1 MSKSVPASKS
11 EVEVGVGVGVGVGI
25 GDGVGVARDWDKGE
39 AELSEC
45 KCGVGR
51 DGLWVRVRVSD
62 GILPREGLVLLIL
75 LLQEWSRW
83 CSGPEIGDG
92 VEGCLLWGR
101 C

>member
-1 MSKSVPASKS
+1 M
-11 EVEVGVGVGVGVGI
+11 
-25 GDGVGVARDWDKGE
+25 
-39 AELSEC
+39 
-45 KCGVGR
+45 
-51 DGLWVRVRVSD
+51 RVSD
-62 GILPREGLVLLIL
+62 GKLPREGLVLLIL

>member
-51 DGLWVRVRVSD
+51 DGLWVRVSD